1 MNNKTLSTSA
11 LACII
16 AATTLLTGCASLP
29 KTDLASSNREK
40 LHSIAML
47 DVTEPRGESVVNFGG
62 AAGAFGLIG
71 GLVQGGI
78 NANHT
83 STYTQHVASEK
94 ITFAPVVND
103 GLTTRLSSNG
113 YEIVALHDQHAKLSS
128 DGKSDD
134 FSDVKTSA
142 DAILSVWIT
151 SFGYVSPPESSDFIP
166 WVVVRARLR
175 LGYQGQLCSRRS
187 GRSISLWQF
196 RHLDRP
202 VRSVGH
208 RPQGLRAGS
217 CRRNWTGSDEAA
229 VRVAT
234 STAVLGIPEPSHV
247 DWVARGR

>member
-166 WVVVRARLR
+166 WVVVRARLLDSKSKQDMYFKTFACGWDIKANSVHVEADAQYR
-175 LGYQGQLCSRRS
+175 YGSFGTLIDQFDQSVTGLKDCEQAVVAAIGQDLTK
-187 GRSISLWQF
+187 Q
-196 RHLDRP
+196 
-202 VRSVGH
+202 
-208 RPQGLRAGS
+208 Q
-217 CRRNWTGSDEAA
+217 
-229 VRVAT
+229 
-234 STAVLGIPEPSHV
+234 
-247 DWVARGR
+247 